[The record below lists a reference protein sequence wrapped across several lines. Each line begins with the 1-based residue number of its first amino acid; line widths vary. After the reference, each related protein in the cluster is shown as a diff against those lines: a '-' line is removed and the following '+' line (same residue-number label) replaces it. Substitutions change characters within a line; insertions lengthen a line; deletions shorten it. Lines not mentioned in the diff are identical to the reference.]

1 MTADFSRARGT
12 AERSAQVGFSLP
24 TDRHAEVSATLDHI
38 LSVVGL
44 LRELDFADTAP
55 ATVFLAGGRD
65 ATV

>member
-1 MTADFSRARGT
+1 MTAELSRAT
-12 AERSAQVGFSLP
+12 EAAEWSARVGFSLP
-24 TDRHAEVSATLDHI
+24 DDRRAEVSATLDHI

-44 LRELDFADTAP
+44 LRELDFTDTAP